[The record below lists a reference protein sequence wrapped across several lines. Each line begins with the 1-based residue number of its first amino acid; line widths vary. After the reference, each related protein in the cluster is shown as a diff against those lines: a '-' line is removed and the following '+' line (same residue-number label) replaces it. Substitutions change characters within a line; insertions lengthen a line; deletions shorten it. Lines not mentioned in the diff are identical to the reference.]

1 MDDRASTK
9 TKAALLVV
17 AGAAL
22 VTIPAQRVF
31 GDDGVRAVLL
41 LGLVAVA
48 AIAWSELTGRPL
60 PRVVGRGR
68 RTAPAAPA
76 VEDPWRSE
84 RWIREAVERGLRA
97 LDEWRLEQRE
107 A

>member
-1 MDDRASTK
+1 MDDQASTK
-9 TKAALLVV
+9 TKAALLVTG
-17 AGAAL
+17 GAVLGA
-22 VTIPAQRVF
+22 IPAQRVF
-31 GDDGVRAVLL
+31 GDDGVRTVLL

-48 AIAWSELTGRPL
+48 ALAWSELTGRPL
-60 PRVVGRGR
+60 SGVGRRGPR
-68 RTAPAAPA
+68 STPPAPV
-76 VEDPWRSE
+76 VEDLWRSE

>member
-1 MDDRASTK
+1 MDDGASTM

-17 AGAAL
+17 GVAVLLA
-22 VTIPAQRVF
+22 IPAQRMF
-31 GDDGVRAVLL
+31 GDAGVETVLA
-41 LGLVAVA
+41 LGLVVLA
-48 AIAWSELTGRPL
+48 AIAWSDLTGRPL
-60 PRVVGRGR
+60 PRPAR
-68 RTAPAAPA
+68 RCSAAVPDPV

-84 RWIREAVERGLRA
+84 RWVREAVERGLRA